1 MSASEPRRPG
11 LRVTACLRRI
21 EDDLFL
27 CVSLNPAIDKRV
39 RLQRLHQ
46 GHVNRAMEVTQAPG
60 GKAAHVAMV
69 LRTLGADP
77 LWMGFA
83 GGPTGVALDEGLKSL
98 SIRVKA
104 VQTASATRTNL
115 EILENEGTVTEILE
129 PGEAISAEERESLQ
143 AVYEAALRKS
153 SGKTTVILSGSL
165 PPGVPEDYYATLI
178 ELGHQCGCRVFVD
191 TSGEP
196 LKLALKAHP
205 DFVKPNQEEA
215 EWLSG
220 CLIDGP
226 RSAANALKMII
237 REGASA
243 GAISLGPSGLLC
255 QRAKEGEVLFARVP
269 EMMVRST
276 VGSGDST
283 LAGFAFA
290 GQQGLEPAET
300 LRLAAACGAANC
312 LADGPGCARADDIT
326 RLKKEIHVDIVQE
339 LTKG

>member
-1 MSASEPRRPG
+1 M
-11 LRVTACLRRI
+11 
-21 EDDLFL
+21 FL
-27 CVSLNPAIDKRV
+27 CVSLNPAIDKRIL
-39 RLQRLHQ
+39 LQRLEH
-46 GHVNRAMEVTQAPG
+46 GHVNRALAATQAPG

-77 LWMGFA
+77 CWMGFA
-83 GGPTGVALDEGLKSL
+83 GGPTGSALVEGLKSL
-98 SIRVKA
+98 SIRVEA
-104 VQTASATRTNL
+104 VPAASTTRMNL
-115 EILENEGTVTEILE
+115 EILENEGAVTEILE
-129 PGEAISAEERESLQ
+129 PGGAISPAEMQTLRD
-143 AVYEAALRKS
+143 VYEAALRKS
-153 SGKTTVILSGSL
+153 AGKATVILSGSL
-165 PPGVPEDYYATLI
+165 PPDVPEDYYATLI

-196 LKLALKAHP
+196 LRLALKAHP

-220 CLIDGP
+220 RVIDGP
-226 RSAANALKMII
+226 RSAGTVLKMII

-243 GAISLGPSGLLC
+243 GAISLGSSGLVW
-255 QRAKEGEVLFARVP
+255 RSTKDEEVLFARVP
-269 EMMVRST
+269 EMTVRST

-290 GQQGLEPAET
+290 GHQGLDPAES

-312 LADGPGCARADDIT
+312 LAEGPGRARADDIA
-326 RLKKEIHVDIVQE
+326 RLKEEIQAEIVQE

>member
-1 MSASEPRRPG
+1 
-11 LRVTACLRRI
+11 V
-21 EDDLFL
+21 FL
-27 CVSLNPAIDKRV
+27 CVSLNPAMDKRV
-39 RLQRLHQ
+39 RLQRLHH
-46 GHVNRAMEVTQAPG
+46 GHVNRAMEALQAPG

-83 GGPTGVALDEGLKSL
+83 GGPTGSALVEGLKAL

-104 VQTASATRTNL
+104 VPTVSETRMNL
-115 EILENEGTVTEILE
+115 EILENEGRVTEILE
-129 PGEAISAEERESLQ
+129 PGGAISAEELKTLWD
-143 AVYEAALRKS
+143 VYEATLRKS
-153 SGKTTVILSGSL
+153 AGTATVILSGSL
-165 PPGVPEDYYATLI
+165 PPRVPEDYYATLI
-178 ELGHQCGCRVFVD
+178 EIGHKCGCRVFVD

-196 LKLALKAHP
+196 LRLALKAQP

-220 CLIDGP
+220 RAIDGP
-226 RSAANALKMII
+226 RSAGDVLKMII
-237 REGASA
+237 CKGASA
-243 GAISLGPSGLLC
+243 GAISLGSRGLLW
-255 QRAKEGEVLFARVP
+255 QRAKEGEVLFAKAP
-269 EMMVRST
+269 EMTGLST

-290 GQQGLEPAET
+290 GHEGLGPEET

-312 LADGPGCARADDIT
+312 LAEGPGRARADDIE
-326 RLKKEIHVDIVQE
+326 RLQKEIHAEIVPD